1 MAKYDP
7 LQRFLSR
14 QKTETVML
22 SFREIEAMIGGLL
35 PRGAETSDWW
45 AADSKQNPKAVQS
58 AAWARAGYA
67 PTLLKGEDRVRFDR
81 VGRS

>member
-14 QKTETVML
+14 QKTECVML

-35 PRGAETSDWW
+35 PKGAETPDWW
-45 AADSKQNPKAVQS
+45 AADSVQNPKAVQA
-58 AAWARAGYA
+58 AAWARAGYSA
-67 PTLLKGEDRVRFDR
+67 TLLKGEDRVRFHR
-81 VGRS
+81 TGRS